1 MLLTALFAVSIGTK
15 GGINTLSIEYYA
27 GLFLLISIGLCI
39 DISKYL
45 FWYYRKKHTLYLC
58 LSVFLVG
65 FSWLA
70 SVAFFVSQDTANIAV
85 NQKKSS
91 AYIANQKRILA
102 LEVEIQEKRKLLN
115 KRLSSSYH
123 NQWDKGQE
131 VIKEIEALNQELN
144 TRLENTDSIGLND
157 GQNQLSTAFLFNTL
171 SSLLSVSFSSAINIA
186 YSIFAF
192 VIEICALG
200 VMSLSQIVNSQA
212 KKSKVD
218 KQDIEDDTV
227 TPENN
232 KNELIKK
239 IKEDVLSGKI
249 KPLVTKIIENYPIRH
264 NEARLILDDLEGEGK
279 IKVKNKRYN
288 LLIDD

>member
-15 GGINTLSIEYYA
+15 GSINTLSIEYYA

-58 LSVFLVG
+58 LSGFLVG

-70 SVAFFVSQDTANIAV
+70 SVAFFVSQDTDNIAV

-102 LEVEIQEKRKLLN
+102 LEVEIQEKRKLLS

-131 VIKEIEALNQELN
+131 AIKEIETLNQEMN
-144 TRLENTDSIGLND
+144 ARLKSADSIGLND
-157 GQNQLSTAFLFNTL
+157 AQNQLSTAFLFNTL

-200 VMSLSQIVNSQA
+200 VMSLSQVVSIKA
-212 KKSKVD
+212 K
-218 KQDIEDDTV
+218 EDSYNRDEHEV
-227 TPENN
+227 SSLKAKID
-232 KNELIKK
+232 KNEMIKK
-239 IKEDVLSGKI
+239 IKEDILSGKV
-249 KPLVTKIIENYPIRH
+249 KPLVTKIIENYPIRYK
-264 NEARLILDDLEGEGK
+264 EARLILDDLEGEGK

-288 LLIDD
+288 LI